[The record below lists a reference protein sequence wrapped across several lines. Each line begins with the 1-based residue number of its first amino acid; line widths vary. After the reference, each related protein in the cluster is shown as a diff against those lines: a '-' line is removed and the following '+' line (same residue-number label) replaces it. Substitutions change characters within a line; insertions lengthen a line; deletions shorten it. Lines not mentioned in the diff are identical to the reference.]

1 MDDGPVVLNR
11 AGSRSRKEPPV
22 SLVMTKSLRNTLMAL
37 CLAVSLIPI
46 AVVAYLSYST
56 SRSTLEEAVF
66 SKLTIARACKK
77 QAVGQYLQERV
88 DELKI
93 MALRPDVTAAFATL
107 RTYHDRGGVKPD
119 GPYDIETEDYREVCE
134 SIDPL
139 FRRYIEILGHYDLFL
154 ICAAHGHV
162 MYTVAREADLGTN
175 LRTGLYRG
183 SGLAHLWAK
192 VVQSK
197 RAEMVDYAQYE
208 PSDEPAAF
216 VGAPLLDEDGSPI
229 AVLAIQLSTKHINKT
244 LADRTGMGETGEA
257 YLVGPD
263 LLMRTDSRFEESSSI
278 LKTKVDT
285 VAVRKALDDQEGTEI
300 ITDYRGE
307 PVLSSYSHLGLNEGL
322 GTDFDWAVIC
332 ETDEAEA
339 LAPVRAL
346 RRRVISVGAAAAV
359 LVGLIGYL
367 AARGIAKPVTSMS
380 QLVLRVSEGDL
391 SVDVSHN
398 GNGRADEI
406 GVLGKSFTAMVEN
419 LRSQTGRIRE
429 TANVLGSA
437 SREISTS
444 VAQVTSSATQTS
456 SAVAETS
463 ATVEEVKQTADVNTE
478 KAKQVSVS
486 AQQAA
491 DTSQTGEQAVGLI
504 TEEMDRIKQQMDA
517 IADRVMNLSEQSQ
530 AIGEIIDTVDDLAEQ
545 SNLLAVN
552 AAVEAAKAGDQG
564 KGFAVVAQEIKSLAE
579 QSKES
584 TKRVRSILSDVQK
597 ATGATVMAT
606 EQGAKAVDAGV
617 KQAADAAD
625 AIHTLSASSEAAA
638 ESALQIAAS
647 SQQQLVGVDQV
658 ASAMDSIKQA
668 TTQNVDSMQQLDEA
682 AQSLKDMS
690 EKLVQ
695 AIEQYKL

>member
-1 MDDGPVVLNR
+1 MTHIISNSLKNR
-11 AGSRSRKEPPV
+11 
-22 SLVMTKSLRNTLMAL
+22 LVAL
-37 CLAVSLIPI
+37 CLVVSLAPI
-46 AVVAYLSYST
+46 AVVAYMSYST
-56 SRSTLEEAVF
+56 SRSALEEAVF
-66 SKLTIARACKK
+66 SKLTMTRTDRKHE
-77 QAVGQYLQERV
+77 VGQYLQERV

-93 MALRPDVTAAFATL
+93 MALRPDVKAALEKL
-107 RTYHDRGGVKPD
+107 RVYHDTGGAKPD
-119 GPYDIETEDYREVCE
+119 GPYDIETEDYRKVYE

-139 FRRYIEILGHYDLFL
+139 FRQYIEIVGHYDLFF

-162 MYTVAREADLGTN
+162 MYTVRHKADLGTN
-175 LRTGLYRG
+175 LSTGPYRE
-183 SGLAHLWAK
+183 SGLAQLWAK
-192 VVQSK
+192 VAQSK
-197 RAEMVDYAQYE
+197 RVQMVDYTHYE

-216 VGAPLLDEDGSPI
+216 VGAPLLDEDGRPV
-229 AVLAIQLSTKHINKT
+229 AVVAMQLSTKHINET
-244 LADRTGMGETGEA
+244 LSDRTGMGETGEA
-257 YLVGPD
+257 YLVGSD
-263 LLMRTDSRFEESSSI
+263 LLMRTDSRFEKSSSI

-285 VAVRKALDDQEGTEI
+285 LAVRKALDDQEGTEI

-307 PVLSSYSHLGLNEGL
+307 RVLSSYIDLGLNEML
-322 GTDFDWAVIC
+322 DTDFEWAVVC

-339 LAPVRAL
+339 LAPIRAL
-346 RRRVISVGAAAAV
+346 RLRVIGVSVAVAV

-367 AARGIAKPVTSMS
+367 AARGIAKPVTSIS

-406 GVLGKSFTAMVEN
+406 GVLRSSFAAMVEN

-444 VAQVTSSATQTS
+444 VAQVTSSATETS

-478 KAKQVSVS
+478 KAKQVSES

-491 DTSQTGEQAVGLI
+491 DTSQTGEKAVGLI

-617 KQAADAAD
+617 KQTAEAAD
-625 AIHTLSASSEAAA
+625 AIQTLSTSSEAAA

-658 ASAMDSIKQA
+658 ATAMESIKQA
-668 TTQNVDSMQQLDEA
+668 TTQNVDSMNQLDEA